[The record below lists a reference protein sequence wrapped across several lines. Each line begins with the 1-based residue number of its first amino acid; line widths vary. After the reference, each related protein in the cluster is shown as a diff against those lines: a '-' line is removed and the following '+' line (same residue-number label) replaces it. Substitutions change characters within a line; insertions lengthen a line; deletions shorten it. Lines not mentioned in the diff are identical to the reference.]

1 MWLFKIDKLSQDYF
15 RLTNLD
21 ACYNYWLFKIDKF
34 SQDFLRW
41 TNPGANFEPG
51 QFQTAFRVARTNL
64 DHLKMSLH
72 EYWTKLDAIN
82 LSFCSSDK
90 FRCSKLVFL
99 KKETNS
105 EFWIWPF
112 SGGTNLDGLNLSFLQ
127 NDWFRWSKFVQLAWR
142 TNFDSLNLSFL
153 MWDKLRCSEFVPFPS
168 STNLGALN
176 LSL

>member
-1 MWLFKIDKLSQDYF
+1 MDKSRCKFWARTISDCLPGSQDKF
-15 RLTNLD
+15 RPSKDVSTWIL
-21 ACYNYWLFKIDKF
+21 
-34 SQDFLRW
+34 
-41 TNPGANFEPG
+41 
-51 QFQTAFRVARTNL
+51 
-64 DHLKMSLH
+64 
-72 EYWTKLDAIN
+72 TKLDALN
-82 LSFCSSDK
+82 LSFCNSDK

-127 NDWFRWSKFVQLAWR
+127 NDWFRWSKFVLLAWR
-142 TNFDSLNLSFL
+142 TNFDGLNLSFL

-176 LSL
+176 LSLWQAGQI